1 MPKWL
6 DEDKANASLLDRDDV
21 PQPVLDIIE
30 RAHAH
35 IEELRGLL
43 GDYLEFVVKPGL
55 DAIERA
61 VFTALVKCT
70 LDRDKPPEVK

>member
-35 IEELRGLL
+35 IEKLSRHLCMECKHSFKMTVCPSSG
-43 GDYLEFVVKPGL
+43 GCFV
-55 DAIERA
+55 
-61 VFTALVKCT
+61 T
-70 LDRDKPPEVK
+70 RDEPPEVK